1 MPNPR
6 LAGRYAKSLI
16 DLAIEK
22 NQLEAVHKDMAYL
35 QGVCK
40 SNRDFVNVLR
50 SPVIT
55 SDKKHKII
63 GAVTDGKIGEI
74 TALFNRLLI
83 NKHREDNLPEIISAF
98 IEQYNSLKDIHKIKL
113 TTAGVLSEEVK
124 QSLITKIKKETPLQH
139 IELEVAVKP
148 EIVGGFVL
156 EFNNNLVDASIIRDL
171 NDIKKQFQQNIYI
184 PNIR

>member
-16 DLAIEK
+16 DLSIEK
-22 NQLEAVHKDMAYL
+22 NQLEAVHKDMLYL
-35 QGVCK
+35 QEVCK
-40 SNRDFVNVLR
+40 GSGEFVNVLR

-63 GAVTDGKIGEI
+63 AAVTQGNIGEI

-83 NKHREDNLPEIISAF
+83 NKHREDNLPEISAAF
-98 IEQYNSLKDIHKIKL
+98 IAQYNSLKSIHKIKL
-113 TTAGVLSEEVK
+113 TTAEPLSEEMK
-124 QSLITKIKKETPLQH
+124 QSILAKIRKETALQN
-139 IELEVAVKP
+139 IELEVEVKP
-148 EIVGGFVL
+148 DIVGGFIL